1 VKLRTD
7 LFIKEMNEEGSEY
20 EGSIWVWWND
30 AQYIPISFIGIG
42 IIANTYEVRR
52 QVKYAKIRCVCSLVT
67 VLVMYWA
74 NSQCPIENIMS
85 YTLLKSLLS
94 VVLLFGITNMFILI
108 LPKFLLKSLSWI
120 G

>member
-1 VKLRTD
+1 MRYRLQRHDGTDCSATMVPITVLR
-7 LFIKEMNEEGSEY
+7 M
-20 EGSIWVWWND
+20 V
-30 AQYIPISFIGIG
+30 PIQR
-42 IIANTYEVRR
+42 YRHEVIR
-52 QVKYAKIRCVCSLVT
+52 QVKYAKIICVCSLVT
-67 VLVMYWA
+67 VLVMYWE

-85 YTLLKSLLS
+85 CALLKSLLS

>member
-1 VKLRTD
+1 
-7 LFIKEMNEEGSEY
+7 MNEEGSEY

-85 YTLLKSLLS
+85 YTLPKS
-94 VVLLFGITNMFILI
+94 FERCAFIWYNQYVYTDTS
-108 LPKFLLKSLSWI
+108 KFLLKSLSWI

>member
-1 VKLRTD
+1 
-7 LFIKEMNEEGSEY
+7 MNEEGSEY

-30 AQYIPISFIGIG
+30 AQYIPIFFIGIG
-42 IIANTYEVRR
+42 IIANTYEVIR
-52 QVKYAKIRCVCSLVT
+52 QVKYAKIICVCSLVT

-85 YTLLKSLLS
+85 CALLKSLLS

>member
-1 VKLRTD
+1 MKGA
-7 LFIKEMNEEGSEY
+7 FGCGEMMLNIYLYFLSA
-20 EGSIWVWWND
+20 V
-30 AQYIPISFIGIG
+30 G
-42 IIANTYEVRR
+42 IIANTYEVIR
-52 QVKYAKIRCVCSLVT
+52 QVKYAKIICVCSLVT

-85 YTLLKSLLS
+85 CALLKSLLS